1 MNVNDLPPIRELLP
15 HQGKVLLLDR
25 VLEHDPVSTTTR
37 VSIERQAWLKRE
49 DGSVASWVALEYM
62 AQCIATHEGIR
73 AYLSGSPP
81 VPGSLAAVV
90 GVRLYRSYF
99 EAGEL
104 LRVRTLRARG
114 RLGLGV
120 ISHYCTVHEDRPSG
134 EGQLLAEGRL
144 SIAISKPGPSQ

>member
-25 VLEHDPVSTTTR
+25 VLEHDPESTTTR
-37 VSIERQAWLKRE
+37 VSIERQTWLKRE

-62 AQCIATHEGIR
+62 AQCIAAHEGIR
-73 AYLSGSPP
+73 AHLSGSRP

-99 EAGEL
+99 RAGEV
-104 LRVRTLRARG
+104 LRVRTRLVRG
-114 RLGLGV
+114 RPGLGV
-120 ISHYCTVHEDRPSG
+120 LSHFCTVHEDRPTG
-134 EGQLLAEGRL
+134 EGQLLVEGRL
-144 SIAISKPGPSQ
+144 SIAIPKPSPSQ

>member
-1 MNVNDLPPIRELLP
+1 MKVNDLPPMRELLP

-25 VLEHDPVSTTTR
+25 VLEHDPESTTTR
-37 VSIERQAWLKRE
+37 VSIEHQTWLKRE

-62 AQCIATHEGIR
+62 AQCIAAHEGIR

-99 EAGEL
+99 RAGEV
-104 LRVRTLRARG
+104 LRVRTRLVRG
-114 RLGLGV
+114 RPGLGV
-120 ISHYCTVHEDRPSG
+120 ISHFCTVHEDRPTG
-134 EGQLLAEGRL
+134 EGQLLVEGRL
-144 SIAISKPGPSQ
+144 SIAIPKASPSQ